1 MYDIS
6 WSSSDFNGSVTC
18 ANDHRPEHC
27 TTLQRLVIQD
37 RGGIYGEERWG
48 NYSLRN
54 LLLFIK
60 IISWTSTLRL
70 FQCDIHVEATEFY
83 RWTRDPLLKQRDGNV
98 PGYNIVSAKFYW
110 GEGVLRSNFQ
120 RSVLF
125 GGGGDYKE
133 ISKSQIG
140 GQWMRFIEKITW
152 YNKVPTYREFPARK
166 GGGQPS
172 RGPIFPKTMWIKIK
186 RIPSKWSS
194 MIWMLADTSAGTWI
208 EKAQLPCWPPYSQQV
223 LHQRWISGIHCIMQ
237 VTKHA
242 SEGSTLALKP
252 GETLPEV
259 QNRSISGPTKRIYV
273 VKKIF
278 KKTKKKKDLN
288 WSVGVRT
295 IQCTRRP

>member
-1 MYDIS
+1 MWTLQPRSLSRSCPCPGSVQCERHYKWHTSTKYPFILKLDWYVYDIS

-18 ANDHRPEHC
+18 ANDRRPEHC

-125 GGGGDYKE
+125 GGGGGE
-133 ISKSQIG
+133 I
-140 GQWMRFIEKITW
+140 
-152 YNKVPTYREFPARK
+152 
-166 GGGQPS
+166 
-172 RGPIFPKTMWIKIK
+172 
-186 RIPSKWSS
+186 
-194 MIWMLADTSAGTWI
+194 
-208 EKAQLPCWPPYSQQV
+208 
-223 LHQRWISGIHCIMQ
+223 
-237 VTKHA
+237 
-242 SEGSTLALKP
+242 
-252 GETLPEV
+252 
-259 QNRSISGPTKRIYV
+259 
-273 VKKIF
+273 
-278 KKTKKKKDLN
+278 TKKFQKVK
-288 WSVGVRT
+288 
-295 IQCTRRP
+295 